1 VKVRW
6 TFAAR
11 DDLDGAISHLAERNP
26 DAAEALLD
34 RILDAADLL
43 ADGRFDGPPA
53 ELEWAPEARGW
64 LIAPFRLYYRRELD
78 VLVVLRLYHVRQ
90 RPL

>member
-6 TFAAR
+6 TPAAR
-11 DDLDGAISHLAERNP
+11 DDLDTAVSYVAERDV

-34 RILDAADLL
+34 RILDASEIL

-53 ELEWAPEARGW
+53 RLEWAPSARAW
-64 LIAPFRLYYRRELD
+64 LVPPFRLYYRREQD